1 MVKPLENIKELV
13 VSELDKD
20 NLLERIM
27 DEYGERLTK
36 LSYHYVRDWGQA
48 QEVVQDVFVSC
59 YKHID
64 KYDHINSYKSWIY
77 RVTINKCKDKLRS
90 SLLKRFIFNNEI
102 FKNMNSMEPTP
113 EDQVLKDKEAEFLS
127 ECVLSLPIKY
137 REVIILFYY
146 EELSIDEISSLLNMN
161 PNTIKT
167 RLKRSRDLL
176 KNLLESGENH
186 GR

>member
-1 MVKPLENIKELV
+1 MVKPLENIKELI

-20 NLLERIM
+20 IFLERIM

-36 LSYHYVRDWGQA
+36 LSYNYVRDWGQA
-48 QEVVQDVFVSC
+48 QEVVQDVFVIC
-59 YKHID
+59 YKHLD
-64 KYDHINSYKSWIY
+64 EYHHINSFKSWIY